1 MSTTAEGLRWSSMP
15 HWPEQVPLPA
25 AVSYLACWFS
35 DQARS
40 RVARLL
46 AAAGPDVPVTSAAL
60 LAAWDDAVEVTLARL
75 LGDCRTGV
83 RIILAGPEAS
93 VMRAAAVARSHGAV
107 TEELVLLADEA
118 LQGEHAVE
126 PGGRRVFCVTCRG
139 PFDAV
144 AALGDVVAC
153 DGCGQRLTV
162 DHRFSRR
169 HAAYLGWPTGLDLH
183 H

>member
-1 MSTTAEGLRWSSMP
+1 R
-15 HWPEQVPLPA
+15 WPEPVPLPA
-25 AVSYLACWFS
+25 AASYLACWFG

-46 AAAGPDVPVTSAAL
+46 ATAGPDVPVTSVAL
-60 LAAWDDAVEVTLARL
+60 PATWDDAVEVTLAGL
-75 LGDCRTGV
+75 LRDCRTGV
-83 RIILAGPEAS
+83 RIIVAGPEAP
-93 VMRAAAVARSHGAV
+93 VMRAAAVARSHGAAA
-107 TEELVLLADEA
+107 EELVLLADEA
-118 LQGEHAVE
+118 VHGEHAVKA
-126 PGGRRVFCVTCRG
+126 GGRRVFCVTCRR

-144 AALGDVVAC
+144 AALGEVVAC

-162 DHRFSRR
+162 DHRFSRP